1 MESKQ
6 LFGLIMAGGV
16 GSRFWPMSTEEKP
29 KQFLDILGLG
39 KSLLQLT
46 FERLNQQIPAEQI
59 FILTNKSY
67 FSLVKEHLP
76 MLRDEQIICEPQR
89 KNTAPCILYA
99 ALKIQHLEP
108 NSTLVIAPS
117 DHLILKED
125 RFHEQLSIAVNE
137 AQKDKLL
144 TLGIHPTRPDVGYGY
159 IEFDSSI
166 DRSAGQVAKVIQ
178 FREKPKLEQAKEFLH
193 AGNFYWNAGIFIW
206 KTATILSA
214 FKKYQLELFNLFNQ
228 IIIGSAKET
237 IQLAQAFSDCQDISI
252 DYAILEKSDQI
263 SMVLTDFD
271 WSDLGTWGS
280 LSEKTTSNE
289 LGNSVINVDAHF
301 FNASN
306 NLVIASQSKKILIDG
321 LTDYIVVD
329 SGDKLLIIKK
339 ENEDQLKTYLK
350 SIGEIV

>member
-6 LFGLIMAGGV
+6 LYGLIMAGGV

-46 FERLNQQIPAEQI
+46 FERLNKQIPAEQI

-108 NSTLVIAPS
+108 NSTLVISPS
-117 DHLILKED
+117 DHLILQED

-178 FREKPKLEQAKEFLH
+178 FREKPKLDQAKEFLY

-228 IIIGSAKET
+228 ITIGSAKET

>member
-1 MESKQ
+1 
-6 LFGLIMAGGV
+6 MAGGV

-46 FERLNQQIPAEQI
+46 FERLNKQIPAEQI

-108 NSTLVIAPS
+108 NSTLVISPS
-117 DHLILKED
+117 DHLILQED

-178 FREKPKLEQAKEFLH
+178 FREKPKLDQAKEFLY

-228 IIIGSAKET
+228 ITIGSAKET

>member
-1 MESKQ
+1 
-6 LFGLIMAGGV
+6 MAGGV

-46 FERLNQQIPAEQI
+46 FERLNKQIPAEQI

-67 FSLVKEHLP
+67 FTLVKEHLP

-108 NSTLVIAPS
+108 NSTLVISPS
-117 DHLILKED
+117 DHLILQED

-301 FNASN
+301 FNASD

>member
-1 MESKQ
+1 
-6 LFGLIMAGGV
+6 
-16 GSRFWPMSTEEKP
+16 
-29 KQFLDILGLG
+29 
-39 KSLLQLT
+39 
-46 FERLNQQIPAEQI
+46 
-59 FILTNKSY
+59 
-67 FSLVKEHLP
+67 

-108 NSTLVIAPS
+108 NSTLVISPS
-117 DHLILKED
+117 DHLILQED

-178 FREKPKLEQAKEFLH
+178 FREKPKLDQAKEFLY

-228 IIIGSAKET
+228 ITIGSAKET

-280 LSEKTTSNE
+280 LSEKTASND

>member
-1 MESKQ
+1 MEKEH
-6 LFGLIMAGGV
+6 LYGLIMAGGV

-46 FERLNQQIPAEQI
+46 FDRLNKQIPAEQI
-59 FILTNKSY
+59 YILTNKSY

-99 ALKIQHLEP
+99 ALKIQRLDS
-108 NSTLVIAPS
+108 NSTLVVSPS
-117 DHLILKED
+117 DHLILQED
-125 RFHEQLSIAVNE
+125 RFHEQLSIAVQE
-137 AQKDKLL
+137 AQTDKLF

-166 DRSAGQVAKVIQ
+166 NKNAGHVAKVIQ
-178 FREKPKLEQAKEFLH
+178 FREKPKLDQAKEFLH
-193 AGNFYWNAGIFIW
+193 AGNFYWNSGIFIW
-206 KTATILSA
+206 KTSTILAA
-214 FKKYQLELFNLFNQ
+214 FEKYQSELFNVFTK
-228 IIIGSAKET
+228 ISIGSKEET
-237 IQLAQAFSDCQDISI
+237 KELEKAFSECQDISI
-252 DYAILEKSDQI
+252 DYAILEKSDKI
-263 SMVLTDFD
+263 SVVLTDFD

-289 LGNSVINVDAHF
+289 MGNSLINVDAHF

-306 NLVIASQSKKILIDG
+306 NMVISSQSKKIVIDG
-321 LTDYIVVD
+321 LNDFIVVD

-350 SIGEIV
+350 TIGEIV

>member
-1 MESKQ
+1 
-6 LFGLIMAGGV
+6 
-16 GSRFWPMSTEEKP
+16 
-29 KQFLDILGLG
+29 
-39 KSLLQLT
+39 
-46 FERLNQQIPAEQI
+46 
-59 FILTNKSY
+59 
-67 FSLVKEHLP
+67 

-178 FREKPKLEQAKEFLH
+178 FREKPKLDQAKEFLY

-228 IIIGSAKET
+228 ITIGSAKET

>member
-1 MESKQ
+1 MEKSN

-46 FERLNQQIPAEQI
+46 FERLNKQIPAEQI
-59 FILTNKSY
+59 YILTNKSY

-99 ALKIQHLEP
+99 ALKIQKLNP
-108 NSTLVIAPS
+108 NSTLVISPS
-117 DHLILKED
+117 DHLILQED
-125 RFHEQLSIAVNE
+125 RFHEQLDIAVNE
-137 AQKDKLL
+137 AQQDKLL

-166 DRSAGQVAKVIQ
+166 NRNAGQVANVIQ
-178 FREKPKLEQAKEFLH
+178 FREKPQLDQAKEFINT
-193 AGNFYWNAGIFIW
+193 GNFYWNAGIFIW
-206 KTATILSA
+206 KTSTILSA
-214 FKKYQLELFNLFNQ
+214 FEEYQPELYQLFQ
-228 IIIGSAKET
+228 GISIGSSTEISELEK
-237 IQLAQAFSDCQDISI
+237 AFSECQDISI
-252 DYAILEKSDQI
+252 DYAILEKSDRI
-263 SMVLTDFD
+263 SVVLTDFD

-280 LSEKTTSNE
+280 LSEKTSSNE
-289 LGNSVINVDAHF
+289 LGNSLINVDAHF
-301 FNASN
+301 FNATN

-321 LTDYIVVD
+321 LTNYIIVD

>member
-1 MESKQ
+1 METKHIY
-6 LFGLIMAGGV
+6 GLIMAGGV

-46 FERLNQQIPAEQI
+46 FERLNKQIPSEQI

-178 FREKPKLEQAKEFLH
+178 FREKPKLDQAKEFLY

-228 IIIGSAKET
+228 ITIGSAKET

-280 LSEKTTSNE
+280 LSEKTASND

>member
-46 FERLNQQIPAEQI
+46 FERLNKQIPAEQI

>member
-6 LFGLIMAGGV
+6 LYGLIMAGGV

-46 FERLNQQIPAEQI
+46 FERLNKQIPAEQI

-178 FREKPKLEQAKEFLH
+178 FREKPKLDQAKEFLH

-228 IIIGSAKET
+228 ITIGSAKET

>member
-1 MESKQ
+1 MEKSS

-46 FERLNQQIPAEQI
+46 FERLNKQIPTDQI
-59 FILTNKSY
+59 YILTNKSY

-89 KNTAPCILYA
+89 KNTAPCVLYA
-99 ALKIQHLEP
+99 ALKIQKLNP
-108 NSTLVIAPS
+108 NSTLVISPA
-117 DHLILKED
+117 DHLILQED
-125 RFHEQLSIAVNE
+125 RFHEQLDIAINE
-137 AQKDKLL
+137 AQQDKLL

-166 DRSAGQVAKVIQ
+166 NRNAGQIARVIQ
-178 FREKPKLEQAKEFLH
+178 FREKPQLEQAKEFINE
-193 AGNFYWNAGIFIW
+193 GNFYWNAGIFIW
-206 KTATILSA
+206 KTSTILAA
-214 FKKYQLELFNLFNQ
+214 FHEYQPVLYQLFQ
-228 IIIGSAKET
+228 GISIGSSTEISELEKV
-237 IQLAQAFSDCQDISI
+237 FSECQDISI

-263 SMVLTDFD
+263 SVVLTDFD

-280 LSEKTTSNE
+280 LSEKTASNE
-289 LGNSVINVDAHF
+289 FGNSLINVDAHF
-301 FNASN
+301 FNATN

-321 LTDYIVVD
+321 LTNYIIVD

>member
-6 LFGLIMAGGV
+6 LYGLIMAGGV
-16 GSRFWPMSTEEKP
+16 GSRFWPISTEEKP

-46 FERLNQQIPAEQI
+46 FERLNKQIPAEQI

-67 FSLVKEHLP
+67 FTLVKEHLP

-99 ALKIQHLEP
+99 ALKIQYLEP
-108 NSTLVIAPS
+108 NSTLVISPS
-117 DHLILKED
+117 DHLILQED

-178 FREKPKLEQAKEFLH
+178 FREKPKLDQAKEFLN

-228 IIIGSAKET
+228 ITIGSAEET

>member
-1 MESKQ
+1 
-6 LFGLIMAGGV
+6 MAGGV

-46 FERLNQQIPAEQI
+46 FDRLNKQIPTEQI
-59 FILTNKSY
+59 YILTNKSY

-99 ALKIQHLEP
+99 ALKIQHLDP
-108 NSTLVIAPS
+108 NSTLVISPS
-117 DHLILKED
+117 DHLILQED
-125 RFHEQLSIAVNE
+125 RFHEQLTIAVAE
-137 AQKDKLL
+137 AQSDKLL
-144 TLGIHPTRPDVGYGY
+144 TLGIHPTRPDIGYGY
-159 IEFDSSI
+159 IEFDSTI
-166 DRSAGQVAKVIQ
+166 DRSAGQVARVIQ
-178 FREKPKLEQAKEFLH
+178 FREKPKLDQAKQFLY

-206 KTATILSA
+206 KTSTILAA
-214 FKKYQLELFNLFNQ
+214 FKKYQSELFNLFTK
-228 IIIGSAKET
+228 ISIGSNEEITDLEK
-237 IQLAQAFSDCQDISI
+237 AFSDCQDISI
-252 DYAILEKSDQI
+252 DYAILEKSDKI
-263 SMVLTDFD
+263 SVVLTDFD

-301 FNASN
+301 FNSSN
-306 NLVIASQSKKILIDG
+306 NLVIASQSKKIVIDG
-321 LTDYIVVD
+321 LNDFIVVD

>member
-1 MESKQ
+1 
-6 LFGLIMAGGV
+6 MAGGV

-46 FERLNQQIPAEQI
+46 FERLNKQIPAEQI

>member
-1 MESKQ
+1 
-6 LFGLIMAGGV
+6 MAGGV

-46 FERLNQQIPAEQI
+46 FDRLNKQIPAEQI
-59 FILTNKSY
+59 YILTNTSY
-67 FSLVKEHLP
+67 FSIVKEHLP

-99 ALKIQHLEP
+99 ALKIQHLDP
-108 NSTLVIAPS
+108 NSTLIVSPS
-117 DHLILKED
+117 DHLILQEG
-125 RFHEQLSIAVNE
+125 RFHEQLSIAIEE
-137 AQKDKLL
+137 AQTDKLL
-144 TLGIHPTRPDVGYGY
+144 TLGILPSRPDIGYGY

-166 DRSAGQVAKVIQ
+166 QKSAGKVAKVIQ
-178 FREKPKLEQAKEFLH
+178 FREKPKLDQAKEFLN

-206 KTATILSA
+206 KTSTILSV
-214 FKKYQLELFNLFNQ
+214 FEKHQRDLFNLFKEIN
-228 IIIGSAKET
+228 IGSTEET
-237 IQLAQAFSDCQDISI
+237 IQLAKAFSECQDISI
-252 DYAILEKSDQI
+252 DYAILEKSDNI
-263 SMVLTDFD
+263 SVVLTDFD

-280 LSEKTTSNE
+280 LSEKTTSTD

-301 FNASN
+301 FNSSN
-306 NLVIASQSKKILIDG
+306 NLVISSQTKKIIIDG
-321 LTDYIVVD
+321 LNDFIVVD

>member
-1 MESKQ
+1 
-6 LFGLIMAGGV
+6 
-16 GSRFWPMSTEEKP
+16 
-29 KQFLDILGLG
+29 LDILGLG

-46 FERLNQQIPAEQI
+46 FERLNKQIPAEHI

-76 MLRDEQIICEPQR
+76 MLGDEQIICEPQR

-108 NSTLVIAPS
+108 NSTLVISPS

-125 RFHEQLSIAVNE
+125 RFHGQLSIAVNE

-178 FREKPKLEQAKEFLH
+178 FREKPKLDQAKEFLY

-228 IIIGSAKET
+228 ITIGSAKET

>member
-6 LFGLIMAGGV
+6 LYGLIMAGGV

-46 FERLNQQIPAEQI
+46 FERLNKQIPAEQI

-178 FREKPKLEQAKEFLH
+178 FREKPKLDQAKEFLC

-228 IIIGSAKET
+228 ITIGSAKET

>member
-1 MESKQ
+1 
-6 LFGLIMAGGV
+6 MAGGV

-46 FERLNQQIPAEQI
+46 FDRLSKQIPVEQI
-59 FILTNKSY
+59 YILTNKTY

-76 MLRDEQIICEPQR
+76 ILRDEQIICEPQR

-99 ALKIQHLEP
+99 ALKIQHLDP
-108 NSTLVIAPS
+108 NSTLVISPS
-117 DHLILKED
+117 DHLILQED
-125 RFHEQLSIAVNE
+125 RFHQQLSIAVDE
-137 AQKDKLL
+137 AQNDKLL

-166 DRSAGQVAKVIQ
+166 DRTAGKVAKVIQ
-178 FREKPKLEQAKEFLH
+178 FREKPKLAQAKEFIN

-206 KTATILSA
+206 KTSTILSA
-214 FKKYQLELFNLFNQ
+214 FEKFQTELFKLFKE
-228 IIIGSAKET
+228 ITIGSAYET
-237 IQLAQAFSDCQDISI
+237 NQLEKAFKDSQDISI
-252 DYAILEKSDQI
+252 DYAILEKSDRI

-280 LSEKTTSNE
+280 LSEKTTSNDM
-289 LGNSVINVDAHF
+289 GNSVINVDAHF
-301 FNASN
+301 FNSSN
-306 NLVIASQSKKILIDG
+306 NIVISSLSKKIVIDG
-321 LTDYIVVD
+321 LNDFIVVD

>member
-1 MESKQ
+1 
-6 LFGLIMAGGV
+6 L
-16 GSRFWPMSTEEKP
+16 
-29 KQFLDILGLG
+29 
-39 KSLLQLT
+39 
-46 FERLNQQIPAEQI
+46 
-59 FILTNKSY
+59 
-67 FSLVKEHLP
+67 
-76 MLRDEQIICEPQR
+76 
-89 KNTAPCILYA
+89 
-99 ALKIQHLEP
+99 
-108 NSTLVIAPS
+108 
-117 DHLILKED
+117 
-125 RFHEQLSIAVNE
+125 
-137 AQKDKLL
+137 
-144 TLGIHPTRPDVGYGY
+144 
-159 IEFDSSI
+159 
-166 DRSAGQVAKVIQ
+166 AGQVAKVIQ
-178 FREKPKLEQAKEFLH
+178 FREKPKLDQAKEFLH

-206 KTATILSA
+206 KTAIILSA

-228 IIIGSAKET
+228 ITIGSAEET

>member
-6 LFGLIMAGGV
+6 LYGLIMAGGV

-46 FERLNQQIPAEQI
+46 FERLNKQIPAEHI

-76 MLRDEQIICEPQR
+76 MLGDEQIICEPQR

-108 NSTLVIAPS
+108 NSTLVISPS
-117 DHLILKED
+117 DHLILQED

-178 FREKPKLEQAKEFLH
+178 FREKPKLDQAKEFLY

-228 IIIGSAKET
+228 ITIGSAKET

-280 LSEKTTSNE
+280 LSEKTASND

>member
-6 LFGLIMAGGV
+6 LYGLIMAGGV

-46 FERLNQQIPAEQI
+46 FERLNKQIPAEQI

-67 FSLVKEHLP
+67 FTLVKEHLP

-108 NSTLVIAPS
+108 NSTLVISPS
-117 DHLILKED
+117 DHLILQED

-178 FREKPKLEQAKEFLH
+178 FREKPKLDQAKEFLH

-214 FKKYQLELFNLFNQ
+214 FEKYQLELFNLFNQ
-228 IIIGSAKET
+228 ITIGSAEET
-237 IQLAQAFSDCQDISI
+237 IQLAQAFLDCQDISI

>member
-1 MESKQ
+1 
-6 LFGLIMAGGV
+6 MAGGV

-46 FERLNQQIPAEQI
+46 FERLNKQIPAEQI

-178 FREKPKLEQAKEFLH
+178 FREKPKLDQAKEFLH

-228 IIIGSAKET
+228 ITIGSAKET

>member
-6 LFGLIMAGGV
+6 LYGLIMAGGV

-46 FERLNQQIPAEQI
+46 FERLNKQIPAEQI

-117 DHLILKED
+117 DHLILQED

-178 FREKPKLEQAKEFLH
+178 FREKPKLDQAKEFLY

-228 IIIGSAKET
+228 ITIGSAKET

>member
-6 LFGLIMAGGV
+6 LYGLIMAGGV

-46 FERLNQQIPAEQI
+46 FERLNKQIPAEQI

-178 FREKPKLEQAKEFLH
+178 FREKPKLDQAKEFLY

-228 IIIGSAKET
+228 ITIGSAKET

>member
-1 MESKQ
+1 
-6 LFGLIMAGGV
+6 MAGGV

-46 FERLNQQIPAEQI
+46 FERLNKQIPAEQI

-108 NSTLVIAPS
+108 NSTLVISPS
-117 DHLILKED
+117 DHLILQED

-144 TLGIHPTRPDVGYGY
+144 TLGIHPTRPYVGYGY

-178 FREKPKLEQAKEFLH
+178 FREKPKLDQAKEFLH

-214 FKKYQLELFNLFNQ
+214 FEKYQLELFNLFNQ

>member
-1 MESKQ
+1 MNKEH
-6 LFGLIMAGGV
+6 LYGLIMAGGV

-46 FERLNQQIPAEQI
+46 FERLNKQIPAEQI
-59 FILTNKSY
+59 YILTNKSY

-99 ALKIQHLEP
+99 ALKIQHLDL
-108 NSTLVIAPS
+108 NSTLVVSPA
-117 DHLILKED
+117 DHLILQED
-125 RFHEQLSIAVNE
+125 QFHDQLSIAIEE
-137 AQKDKLL
+137 AQKGKLL

-166 DRSAGQVAKVIQ
+166 KRNAGDVAKVIQ
-178 FREKPKLEQAKEFLH
+178 FREKPKLEQAKEFLV
-193 AGNFYWNAGIFIW
+193 AGNFYWNSGIFIW
-206 KTATILSA
+206 KTSTILSA
-214 FKKYQLELFNLFNQ
+214 FEKYQSELFSLFED
-228 IIIGSAKET
+228 ISVGSINELD
-237 IQLAQAFSDCQDISI
+237 QLEKAFAACQDISI

-263 SMVLTDFD
+263 SIVLTDFD

-280 LSEKTTSNE
+280 LSEKTSSNE
-289 LGNSVINVDAHF
+289 LGNSIINVDAHF

-306 NLVIASQSKKILIDG
+306 NLVISSLSKKIVIDG
-321 LTDYIVVD
+321 LNDFIVVD

-339 ENEDQLKTYLK
+339 ENENQLKTYLK

>member
-6 LFGLIMAGGV
+6 LYGLIMAGGV

-46 FERLNQQIPAEQI
+46 FERLNKQIPAEHI

-108 NSTLVIAPS
+108 NSTLVISPS
-117 DHLILKED
+117 DHLILQED

-178 FREKPKLEQAKEFLH
+178 FREKPKLDQAKEFLY

-228 IIIGSAKET
+228 ITIGSAKET

-280 LSEKTTSNE
+280 LSEKTASND

>member
-1 MESKQ
+1 MEKSS

-46 FERLNQQIPAEQI
+46 FERLNKQIPTDQI
-59 FILTNKSY
+59 YILTNKSY

-76 MLRDEQIICEPQR
+76 MLTDEQIICEPQR
-89 KNTAPCILYA
+89 KNTAPCVLYA
-99 ALKIQHLEP
+99 ALKIQKLNP
-108 NSTLVIAPS
+108 NSTLVISPS
-117 DHLILKED
+117 DHLIIQED
-125 RFHEQLSIAVNE
+125 RFHEQLDIAVNE
-137 AQKDKLL
+137 AQQDKLL

-166 DRSAGQVAKVIQ
+166 NRNGGQVARVIQ
-178 FREKPKLEQAKEFLH
+178 FREKPQLEQAKEFIN

-206 KTATILSA
+206 KTSTILSA
-214 FKKYQLELFNLFNQ
+214 FHEYQPELYQLFQ
-228 IIIGSAKET
+228 GISIGSSTE
-237 IQLAQAFSDCQDISI
+237 ISELENAFSECQDISI

-263 SMVLTDFD
+263 SVVLTDFD

-280 LSEKTTSNE
+280 LSEKTASNE
-289 LGNSVINVDAHF
+289 LGNSLINVEAHF
-301 FNASN
+301 FNAMN
-306 NLVIASQSKKILIDG
+306 NLVIASRAKKILIDG
-321 LTDYIVVD
+321 LTNYIIVD
-329 SGDKLLIIKK
+329 SGDKLLIMKK
-339 ENEDQLKTYLK
+339 ENEGQLKSYLK

>member
-6 LFGLIMAGGV
+6 LYGLIMAGGV

-46 FERLNQQIPAEQI
+46 FERLNKQIPAEQI

-67 FSLVKEHLP
+67 FTLVKEHLP

-108 NSTLVIAPS
+108 NSTLVISPS
-117 DHLILKED
+117 DHLILQED

-159 IEFDSSI
+159 IEFDKNANVSK
-166 DRSAGQVAKVIQ
+166 GQATEVIQ
-178 FREKPKLEQAKEFLH
+178 FREKPNLETAKSFVS
-193 AGNFYWNAGIFIW
+193 AGNFYWNA
-206 KTATILSA
+206 
-214 FKKYQLELFNLFNQ
+214 
-228 IIIGSAKET
+228 
-237 IQLAQAFSDCQDISI
+237 
-252 DYAILEKSDQI
+252 
-263 SMVLTDFD
+263 
-271 WSDLGTWGS
+271 
-280 LSEKTTSNE
+280 
-289 LGNSVINVDAHF
+289 
-301 FNASN
+301 
-306 NLVIASQSKKILIDG
+306 
-321 LTDYIVVD
+321 
-329 SGDKLLIIKK
+329 
-339 ENEDQLKTYLK
+339 
-350 SIGEIV
+350 

>member
-1 MESKQ
+1 
-6 LFGLIMAGGV
+6 
-16 GSRFWPMSTEEKP
+16 
-29 KQFLDILGLG
+29 
-39 KSLLQLT
+39 
-46 FERLNQQIPAEQI
+46 
-59 FILTNKSY
+59 
-67 FSLVKEHLP
+67 
-76 MLRDEQIICEPQR
+76 
-89 KNTAPCILYA
+89 
-99 ALKIQHLEP
+99 
-108 NSTLVIAPS
+108 VISPS
-117 DHLILKED
+117 DHLILQED
-125 RFHEQLSIAVNE
+125 RFHEQLSVAVNE
-137 AQKDKLL
+137 AQKEKLL

-178 FREKPKLEQAKEFLH
+178 FREKPKLDQAKEFLH

-214 FKKYQLELFNLFNQ
+214 FEKYQLELFNLFNQ
-228 IIIGSAKET
+228 IKIGSAEET
-237 IQLAQAFSDCQDISI
+237 IQLAKAFSDCQDISI

-301 FNASN
+301 FNATN

>member
-6 LFGLIMAGGV
+6 LYGLIMAGGV

-46 FERLNQQIPAEQI
+46 FERLNKQIPAEQI

-67 FSLVKEHLP
+67 FTLVKEHLP

-99 ALKIQHLEP
+99 ALKIQYLEP
-108 NSTLVIAPS
+108 NSTLVISPS
-117 DHLILKED
+117 DHLILQED

-178 FREKPKLEQAKEFLH
+178 FREKPKLDQAKEFLL

-214 FKKYQLELFNLFNQ
+214 FEKYQLELFNLFNQ
-228 IIIGSAKET
+228 ITIGSAEET
-237 IQLAQAFSDCQDISI
+237 IQLAQAFLDCQDISI

>member
-6 LFGLIMAGGV
+6 LYGLIMAGGV

-46 FERLNQQIPAEQI
+46 FERLNKQIPAEHI

-76 MLRDEQIICEPQR
+76 MLGDEQIICEPQR

-117 DHLILKED
+117 DHLILQED

-137 AQKDKLL
+137 AQDDKLL

-166 DRSAGQVAKVIQ
+166 DRLAGQVAKVIQ
-178 FREKPKLEQAKEFLH
+178 FREKPKLDQAKEFLH

-206 KTATILSA
+206 KTAIILSA

-228 IIIGSAKET
+228 ITIGSAEET

>member
-1 MESKQ
+1 
-6 LFGLIMAGGV
+6 MAGGV

-46 FERLNQQIPAEQI
+46 FERLNKQIPAEQI

-178 FREKPKLEQAKEFLH
+178 FREKPKLDQAKEFLY

-228 IIIGSAKET
+228 ITIGSAKET